1 MYHPWKKD
9 YKILLVLVFP
19 KCGLPFIVKATYLEF
34 CLDCGINESK
44 IKNRPHARDAG
55 TMVSLWLLIL
65 ELLDLLTL
73 QS

>member
-1 MYHPWKKD
+1 MTSYAQSIFIYD
-9 YKILLVLVFP
+9 NIKISLILASP

-55 TMVSLWLLIL
+55 TMVSL
-65 ELLDLLTL
+65 
-73 QS
+73 